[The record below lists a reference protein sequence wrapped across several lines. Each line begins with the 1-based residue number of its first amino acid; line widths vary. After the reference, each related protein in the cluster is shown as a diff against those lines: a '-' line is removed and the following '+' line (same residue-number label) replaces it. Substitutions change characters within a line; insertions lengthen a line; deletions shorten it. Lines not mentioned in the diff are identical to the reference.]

1 MSVDVESELPM
12 ADYASA
18 VRIADAQLNPEFAPP
33 PKAPRSPAPT
43 WRRTVGSLVSLLGVA
58 ICGFLV
64 FELVFSDVVEQRAQ
78 TLLRPALADRM
89 KAERV
94 VSSTGTAAGEG
105 QVQDSLSAL
114 GTGNSASDAAAAP
127 SEPVAA
133 AATETDQQRA
143 FRKPALGTPLALI
156 SIPSLDVEHVVIEG
170 SGQTQLTDGP
180 GHYRG
185 SALPGRVGNIVIAGR
200 RATYGAPFQRI
211 GELRRGDTVNLT
223 TGVGVYRY
231 KVAETFVVKPGERD
245 VLGEDGTNRLTLI
258 TANSSYSARGRLV
271 VVARLTGSEDAA
283 PPVLQPAVVGEIP
296 ISELGLDRDTTAWAP
311 VIIFS
316 QALLLLWWLRRRLAR
331 SWSAASTWIV
341 VAPISLAVGLLL
353 MESLSRLLPSTL

>member
-1 MSVDVESELPM
+1 MSVDIESELPM
-12 ADYASA
+12 ADYVSA

-33 PKAPRSPAPT
+33 PKPPRPPAPT

-114 GTGNSASDAAAAP
+114 GTGNGAADPTATP

-133 AATETDQQRA
+133 AETDQQRA
-143 FRKPALGTPLALI
+143 FRKPLLGTPLALI
-156 SIPSLDVEHVVIEG
+156 SIPSLDVERVVIEG

-211 GELRRGDTVNLT
+211 GELRRGDTINLT
-223 TGVGVYRY
+223 TGVGVYKY
-231 KVAETFVVKPGERD
+231 TVAETFVVTPGERD

-271 VVARLTGSEDAA
+271 VVARLAGSEDAA
-283 PPVLQPAVVGEIP
+283 PPVLQPALVGQIP

-331 SWSAASTWIV
+331 SWSPASTWIV

>member
-1 MSVDVESELPM
+1 M
-12 ADYASA
+12 
-18 VRIADAQLNPEFAPP
+18 
-33 PKAPRSPAPT
+33 
-43 WRRTVGSLVSLLGVA
+43 GSLLSLLGVV

-78 TLLRPALADRM
+78 TLLRPALAERM

-94 VSSTGTAAGEG
+94 VAATGSAEGEG
-105 QVQDSLSAL
+105 QVEDSLSAL
-114 GTGNSASDAAAAP
+114 GAGNSAADGEALGPDSTIASP
-127 SEPVAA
+127 E
-133 AATETDQQRA
+133 ATETDQQRA
-143 FRKPALGTPLALI
+143 FRKPELGTPLALI
-156 SIPSLDVEHVVIEG
+156 SIPSLDVERVVIEG

-211 GELRRGDTVNLT
+211 GELRRGDAINLS
-223 TGVGVYRY
+223 TGIGVFKYA
-231 KVAETFVVKPGERD
+231 VAETFVVSPGERD

-271 VVARLTGSEDAA
+271 VVARLAGSEDAA

-316 QALLLLWWLRRRLAR
+316 QALVLLWWLRRRLAR
-331 SWSAASTWIV
+331 SWSPASTWIV
-341 VAPISLAVGLLL
+341 VVPISLAVGLLL